1 MLFYIFLKCK
11 SPIYLSF
18 DGEGEAR
25 NDMFKCFI
33 FMLITYFLML
43 VFLCEKILKKTQIF
57 VHRNVLRWIIIH
69 LDSSKLINKWI

>member
-1 MLFYIFLKCK
+1 MMFFYIFLKCK

-33 FMLITYFLML
+33 FMLIYLF
-43 VFLCEKILKKTQIF
+43 F
-57 VHRNVLRWIIIH
+57 NVGF
-69 LDSSKLINKWI
+69 SM